1 MARNLSNAAASLLP
15 YSTIEAAASGN
26 VDAIN
31 AVLKHYERYIAALAT
46 RTLYDENGV
55 PHLCLD
61 EEKVCRMR
69 TKLITKILD
78 FKVNNSLKPIAARAG
93 ACPPFHAS
101 ATGHSCIREERFLS
115 PDRSLSRLIHSQISH
130 APESADLLYLENFI
144 GNRITNLN
152 GAKPSKWRAM
162 IRTER
167 RIWASDSASLHLCVA
182 SQMAMTSVQLTIL
195 PR

>member
-31 AVLKHYERYIAALAT
+31 AVLNHYERYIAALAT

-69 TKLITKILD
+69 TKLITKID
-78 FKVNNSLKPIAARAG
+78 V
-93 ACPPFHAS
+93 
-101 ATGHSCIREERFLS
+101 
-115 PDRSLSRLIHSQISH
+115 IHKFMEANQG
-130 APESADLLYLENFI
+130 ADLLVREQI
-144 GNRITNLN
+144 
-152 GAKPSKWRAM
+152 RAV
-162 IRTER
+162 R
-167 RIWASDSASLHLCVA
+167 
-182 SQMAMTSVQLTIL
+182 
-195 PR
+195 

>member
-78 FKVNNSLKPIAARAG
+78 FKVNKTAEKPKAAHAG

-101 ATGHSCIREERFLS
+101 ATGYSCIREERFLS

-130 APESADLLYLENFI
+130 LDYSAQEASANAMNGMFNRPEKE
-144 GNRITNLN
+144 G
-152 GAKPSKWRAM
+152 
-162 IRTER
+162 
-167 RIWASDSASLHLCVA
+167 
-182 SQMAMTSVQLTIL
+182 QLA
-195 PR
+195 